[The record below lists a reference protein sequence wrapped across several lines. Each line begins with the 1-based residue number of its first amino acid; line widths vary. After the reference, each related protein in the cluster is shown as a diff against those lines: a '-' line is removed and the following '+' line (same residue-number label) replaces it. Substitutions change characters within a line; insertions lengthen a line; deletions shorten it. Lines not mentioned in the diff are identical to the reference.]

1 MFMIRSSRYFMF
13 IQGLSNMDYIATMG
27 MVSDSAGPQYSL
39 YLFKLVP
46 GNSQNLINFH
56 INVKEHLGK
65 SMQVDNHK
73 NYIPFSYTSNTTP
86 DDLPVKPGAKASFG
100 MLLTLLATAVWSD
113 ALQKELILISFAIQ

>member
-13 IQGLSNMDYIATMG
+13 IQGLSNMDYIATTG

-56 INVKEHLGK
+56 INVKE
-65 SMQVDNHK
+65 
-73 NYIPFSYTSNTTP
+73 
-86 DDLPVKPGAKASFG
+86 
-100 MLLTLLATAVWSD
+100 
-113 ALQKELILISFAIQ
+113 